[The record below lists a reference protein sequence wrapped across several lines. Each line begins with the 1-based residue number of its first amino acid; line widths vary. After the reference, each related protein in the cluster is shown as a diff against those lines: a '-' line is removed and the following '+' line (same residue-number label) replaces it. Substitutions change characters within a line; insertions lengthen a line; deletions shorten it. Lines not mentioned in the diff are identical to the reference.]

1 MVDNRGPQL
10 EGVIALFLVTSIV
23 CVGLRTYVRAA
34 MLRSFNLDDYLAV
47 GTLIFFIIFCGFA
60 LQAIHFGAGRRLSAV
75 QKQHVPKIL
84 KCRWFGEF
92 FYVITSVLVKYTA
105 GIFLLRII
113 SDRWQKMLIWTVL
126 GVILVF
132 NIFYLSI
139 VVFQCSPPNYY
150 WTRFVASG
158 RGHCLPK
165 PFISN
170 TAYVGSA
177 INAWADWMLGLLP
190 IYVVWKLTL
199 KIRDKL
205 LVAGILALGS
215 IPGGALDTD
224 YWISACCATIVRM
237 VYVWQ
242 LTDAEDFLYE
252 FTDIAIWSTVENGL
266 GLTAVCMATLR
277 PLIRSLKSL
286 YRGNSNEA
294 HPTQNGTINL
304 SRTVF
309 QHRGLPIDSYPDVIN
324 DP

>member
-1 MVDNRGPQL
+1 MLSKSSTCPRSSRQVKAIILSNRS
-10 EGVIALFLVTSIV
+10 VFLTSNIV
-23 CVGLRTYVRAA
+23 
-34 MLRSFNLDDYLAV
+34 
-47 GTLIFFIIFCGFA
+47 
-60 LQAIHFGAGRRLSAV
+60 Q
-75 QKQHVPKIL
+75 
-84 KCRWFGEF
+84 CRWFGEF
-92 FYVITSVLVKYTA
+92 FYVITSVFVKYTA

-150 WTRFVASG
+150 WTRLVASG

-215 IPGGALDTD
+215 
-224 YWISACCATIVRM
+224 M
-237 VYVWQ
+237 
-242 LTDAEDFLYE
+242 
-252 FTDIAIWSTVENGL
+252 
-266 GLTAVCMATLR
+266 
-277 PLIRSLKSL
+277 
-286 YRGNSNEA
+286 
-294 HPTQNGTINL
+294 
-304 SRTVF
+304 
-309 QHRGLPIDSYPDVIN
+309 
-324 DP
+324 